1 MGGEKVWW
9 KIWQSIPL
17 YLKLPMIIFCQ
28 FWAVPPPPIVL
39 LYGAPFPHHFRDVPP
54 PLLLSVQRTGIQLV
68 SCIVNVHKCQVG
80 CSACFL

>member
-1 MGGEKVWW
+1 MKVVFWWGGEGKVENEP
-9 KIWQSIPL
+9 IPL

-28 FWAVPPPPIVL
+28 FWVDPPPPIVL

-68 SCIVNVHKCQVG
+68 LLMFQLMLSKVK
-80 CSACFL
+80 